1 MKHFGAVASA
11 CAWLCLIGAGAVQAQ
26 SGPATPSSPQPSS
39 LQETYDD
46 WLVVCRTL
54 ADRKRQCSMVQNQ
67 VDGKTKQR
75 VLTLELA
82 AGPDR
87 TTLTAVLP
95 FGLDLAAGIV
105 LASDDG
111 GLRQVLR
118 FRTCLPIGC
127 VVPAVLDAKAVASL
141 KKARLLLLTTSMDNG
156 QPMELKGSLKGFP
169 AAYDRVLALSSG
181 N

>member
-1 MKHFGAVASA
+1 MKRLVAVLTA
-11 CAWLCLIGAGAVQAQ
+11 CAGLWLTGATGVRAQAAAGAA
-26 SGPATPSSPQPSS
+26 PQPSS

-54 ADRKRQCSMVQNQ
+54 ADAKRQCSMVQNQ

-75 VLTLELA
+75 VLALELA

-118 FRTCLPIGC
+118 FRTCLPVGC
-127 VVPAVLDAKAVASL
+127 VVPAVLDAKAVATL

-156 QPMELKGSLKGFP
+156 QPLELKGSLKGFP
-169 AAYDRVLALSSG
+169 AAYDRVLALTTG
-181 N
+181 K